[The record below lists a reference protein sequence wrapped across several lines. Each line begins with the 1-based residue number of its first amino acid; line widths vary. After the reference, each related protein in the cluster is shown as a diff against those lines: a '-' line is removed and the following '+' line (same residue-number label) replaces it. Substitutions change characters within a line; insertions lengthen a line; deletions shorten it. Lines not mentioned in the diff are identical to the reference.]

1 MSEETN
7 LIHQPLG
14 LAERCTELY
23 GGSPHFVRAPGRV
36 NLIGEHTDYN
46 DGFVFPAAI
55 GFETR
60 IAIAARASRRLI
72 LHSENYGE
80 AAEYDLDNLPDVRRR
95 HWSDYPVAVVRE
107 LEGKLGQLPGAN
119 LLLSGDVPQGA
130 GLSSSASLEVAVCL
144 AFMELPM
151 QRMDGRSI
159 ALLCQKAENEFVGAR
174 CGIMDQ
180 FISVHGQKDCAL
192 RLDCRSLDYQLL
204 PIPPAI
210 RLVICNTMIRHCAG
224 DGEYN
229 QRRAECETATRYF
242 AARLPSVRALRDV
255 TLEDLENIGAGWQE
269 VIRKRCRHVI
279 TENLRVLQ
287 AADASARN
295 DLDRLGELTLSSY
308 TSLRDDF
315 SLSCRELDLMVR
327 LAMDCE
333 GVYGARMTGGGFGG
347 CTINLVRA
355 DSVEEF
361 RIRVDQGYERATRLS
376 PEIYITSAADGAGK
390 PLQNRSAAKP

>member
-1 MSEETN
+1 
-7 LIHQPLG
+7 
-14 LAERCTELY
+14 
-23 GGSPHFVRAPGRV
+23 
-36 NLIGEHTDYN
+36 
-46 DGFVFPAAI
+46 
-55 GFETR
+55 
-60 IAIAARASRRLI
+60 
-72 LHSENYGE
+72 
-80 AAEYDLDNLPDVRRR
+80 
-95 HWSDYPVAVVRE
+95 
-107 LEGKLGQLPGAN
+107 
-119 LLLSGDVPQGA
+119 
-130 GLSSSASLEVAVCL
+130 
-144 AFMELPM
+144 
-151 QRMDGRSI
+151 
-159 ALLCQKAENEFVGAR
+159 
-174 CGIMDQ
+174 
-180 FISVHGQKDCAL
+180 
-192 RLDCRSLDYQLL
+192 
-204 PIPPAI
+204 
-210 RLVICNTMIRHCAG
+210 
-224 DGEYN
+224 
-229 QRRAECETATRYF
+229 
-242 AARLPSVRALRDV
+242 V
-255 TLEDLENIGAGWQE
+255 TLEDLENIGAGWPE